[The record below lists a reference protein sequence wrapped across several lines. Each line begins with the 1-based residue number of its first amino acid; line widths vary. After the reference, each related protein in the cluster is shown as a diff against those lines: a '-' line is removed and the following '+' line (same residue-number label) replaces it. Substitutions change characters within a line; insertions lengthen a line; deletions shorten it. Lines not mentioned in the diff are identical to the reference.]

1 MKKQSEYPIIGQN
14 DDPVV
19 FNGNLAWLKS
29 ETECDEDYAVSV
41 C

>member
-14 DDPVV
+14 DVPVV

-29 ETECDEDYAVSV
+29 EIECDEDYAVSV